1 VARRR
6 RRTGREVNGIL
17 LLDKPRGMTSNQ
29 ALQAVKRIY
38 RAQKAG
44 HTGSL
49 DPLATGLL
57 PVCLG
62 EATKISGFLLDADKA
77 YSARCRLGI
86 RTDSADADG
95 EIIATRP
102 VVNIS
107 RERIEQALAK
117 FMGDIQQIPPM
128 HSAIKQNGTP
138 LYKLAHQGIEV
149 EREPRQVSIHE
160 IRLVR
165 WESEELDI
173 YVHCSKG
180 TYIRTLADDLGEELG
195 CGAHITD
202 LRRERV
208 EPFSGESMVA
218 LQTLE
223 TLAQQGNEAL
233 DACLLPVEA
242 ALKQWPAVK
251 LSTESAFYL
260 RQGQAVFVPR
270 VKGQGWVRL
279 YENEEDFIG
288 VGVIQDDGKVA
299 PKRLMNMAN

>member
-1 VARRR
+1 
-6 RRTGREVNGIL
+6 
-17 LLDKPRGMTSNQ
+17 
-29 ALQAVKRIY
+29 
-38 RAQKAG
+38 
-44 HTGSL
+44 
-49 DPLATGLL
+49 
-57 PVCLG
+57 
-62 EATKISGFLLDADKA
+62 
-77 YSARCRLGI
+77 
-86 RTDSADADG
+86 
-95 EIIATRP
+95 
-102 VVNIS
+102 
-107 RERIEQALAK
+107 
-117 FMGDIQQIPPM
+117 M

-149 EREPRQVSIHE
+149 EREPRRVKIHE
-160 IRLVR
+160 IRLLC
-165 WESEELDI
+165 WEGEELEI

-208 EPFSGESMVA
+208 EPFSGETMLT

-223 TLAQQGNEAL
+223 ALAQQDVKAL
-233 DACLLPVEA
+233 DASLLPVEA
-242 ALKQWPAVK
+242 ALKQWPAVI

-279 YENEEDFIG
+279 YDNEEDFMG

-299 PKRLMNMAN
+299 PKRLMNMTN